1 MNYFCFADTQ
11 KAEILNKQGAE
22 IVKSVYINSLN
33 SSILL
38 ISIEVNFNV
47 VGQMKCR

>member
-1 MNYFCFADTQ
+1 MNHFCFTDTQ

-22 IVKSVYINSLN
+22 IVKSVYLNSLN